1 MDMGAV
7 LGDRASLRA
16 LTQTKVF
23 VIRDLD
29 ELTTEDELKSAL
41 EAQAEIPAA
50 VVAIKSLRQSQ
61 YGGKTA
67 VIAVPAN
74 LTDPL
79 IKRGKLRLNL
89 NHCTAAQDL
98 LVQTVRERRVEL
110 ALLSEPY
117 RTPASPDWAFDRTK
131 KAAIWRCS
139 RETQQITDV
148 LSDIGFVRARVGRW
162 WVYSVYLAPSLTLIA
177 FSRALDRLAADA
189 RGRTQVLI
197 AGDFN
202 AWSESWGSSTTNAR
216 GRMVLEAFATLDLAL
231 LNHGNRHTFRRA
243 GMGSVVDLTFTSGSS
258 YRLARWR
265 LSEDYTGS
273 DHLAII
279 CDLGSPPSSQA
290 QTPAQARI
298 KYKTD
303 SLDTQVF
310 REQFLPMASRQGA
323 ELTAVELMRRLKAAA
338 QLAKRV
344 KTPQLEIEEMG
355 EILDDLLT
363 KVNLNG

>member
-1 MDMGAV
+1 M
-7 LGDRASLRA
+7 R
-16 LTQTKVF
+16 
-23 VIRDLD
+23 
-29 ELTTEDELKSAL
+29 
-41 EAQAEIPAA
+41 
-50 VVAIKSLRQSQ
+50 
-61 YGGKTA
+61 
-67 VIAVPAN
+67 
-74 LTDPL
+74 L
-79 IKRGKLRLNL
+79 IQLNL

-243 GMGSVVDLTFTSGSS
+243 GLGSVVDLTFTSGSS

-323 ELTAVELMRRLKAAA
+323 ELTAVELMRRLKAACDA
-338 QLAKRV
+338 SMQSSRPHSRQRAPVYWWNQEIATARRECLSARRRYQRARGFKRRDWHIHLKRLVQLVLSFFNLLQAGKLEWLKSLGEVRSEYLRLSQV
-344 KTPQLEIEEMG
+344 GPTPCPVAI
-355 EILDDLLT
+355 D
-363 KVNLNG
+363 